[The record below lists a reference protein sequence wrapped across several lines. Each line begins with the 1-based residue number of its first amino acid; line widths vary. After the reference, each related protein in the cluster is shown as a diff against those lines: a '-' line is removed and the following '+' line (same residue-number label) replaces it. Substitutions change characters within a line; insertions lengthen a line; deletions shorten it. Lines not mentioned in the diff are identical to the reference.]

1 MEEESYGYSYSTTSS
16 AKSAPYSPHHGS
28 NPINSEEESSHDHR
42 SKRRKHGP
50 ILEEDEDRISTL
62 PDSILL
68 RILSSLLTKDAI
80 KTGVLSKR
88 WAYLWTSVPSLS
100 FTAVDEALRL
110 CSYTQLQNSKISV
123 SQLARLTDFVYV
135 HHRVI
140 SNLMDTHCR
149 SISTLMSLFLNW
161 IFISAKLSLMG

>member
-88 WAYLWTSVPSLS
+88 WAYLWTSVPSLRFTDTS
-100 FTAVDEALRL
+100 FKNTDVLATAVDESLLLHRAPKL
-110 CSYTQLQNSKISV
+110 TNFSV
-123 SQLARLTDFVYV
+123 LFRYS
-135 HHRVI
+135 
-140 SNLMDTHCR
+140 DT
-149 SISTLMSLFLNW
+149 
-161 IFISAKLSLMG
+161 